1 MPTFMDPSFVLLIS
15 DLPEW
20 FFSLA
25 EFAFNDYQKQLN
37 RLNPEDSV
45 ILGSQSLILGCR
57 NYRKSHYRGLT
68 IKLLCFQSI
77 GKKLLVTIE
86 YECLDYKSK
95 YQRTKYW
102 KTNSQNKKILH
113 GQTFDM
119 PIDA

>member
-1 MPTFMDPSFVLLIS
+1 MDPSFVLLIS

-57 NYRKSHYRGLT
+57 NYRKCHYRGLT

-102 KTNSQNKKILH
+102 KTNSQNKKN
-113 GQTFDM
+113 TTWTNV
-119 PIDA
+119 